1 MAKDKSAAKIVS
13 AGASITAEAN
23 KLKRGLTLIPLTG
36 LIYFTVCGGS
46 FGIEPLVGSAGPGLA
61 LILIAITPI
70 IFSLPNLL
78 IVRELQ
84 TMMPAQGG
92 YYHWIKRAFGPFAGF
107 LAGWNNWV
115 VSWLDVSIYPVF
127 AALYL
132 SAFIPA
138 LDTGTTL
145 FGIPLPASLLQWLV
159 AVVMIWFVAW
169 LQIRGSRVTGFFTNS
184 LGVVMIIPLMLLA
197 LLGFY
202 AWFKSGVTPSLPF
215 LPGGVAVN
223 FKSLTG
229 AFSVGLFVVMWNYMG
244 WELPSA
250 AGDEVVEPRKTYPR
264 AMAIVLVLAI
274 LTYSLPV
281 LASLYGGAGEDG
293 RYAIWG
299 IEASDESVGIGADVA
314 DYGVTSNQIDSWGVS
329 TSTDATGWEFPQI
342 GQVIAAKV
350 SGSAESP
357 LAILML
363 TILTISAVLSM
374 IGLFIGNSLG
384 GSRVPFALAED
395 GMFPRWM
402 VKVHPQHGS
411 PYVSILVVSVI
422 YTIFA
427 TNAFEFLVVADV
439 FLQLLVVLAEVAAL
453 WMLRRTEPDRP
464 RDRVPGGMAGL
475 VVASVSLT
483 AIILIAFA
491 SQIIDAGWG
500 SIGVALALMSVGAV
514 LYFPIRKLLKPGVP
528 DVDPFEAGA
537 GDD

>member
-1 MAKDKSAAKIVS
+1 MSKSNGNGDAIVQREAK
-13 AGASITAEAN
+13 
-23 KLKRGLTLIPLTG
+23 KLTRALTLIPLTG

-46 FGIEPLVGSAGPGLA
+46 FGIEPLIGYAGPGLA
-61 LILIAITPI
+61 LVLIILTPI

-78 IVRELQ
+78 IVQELQ

-92 YYHWIKRAFGPFAGF
+92 YYHWIKRAYGPFAGF

-127 AALYL
+127 AAMYL

-138 LDTGTTL
+138 LDSGTTL
-145 FGIPLPASLLQWLV
+145 FGMELPAGFLQWLV

-184 LGVVMIIPLMLLA
+184 LGVVMIIPLFILA

-202 AWFKSGVTPSLPF
+202 AWFKSGVTVSLPF
-215 LPGGVAVN
+215 LPGGEPVH
-223 FKSLTG
+223 FGSLTA
-229 AFSVGLFVVMWNYMG
+229 AFSTGLFVVMWNYMG

-250 AGDEVVEPRKTYPR
+250 AGDEVVDPRKTYPR

-281 LASLYGGAGEDG
+281 IGSLYGGAGEGG
-293 RYAIWG
+293 RYAMWG
-299 IEASDESVGIGADVA
+299 ISASDESVGIGADVA
-314 DYGVTSNQIDSWGVS
+314 GYGVTSGQIESWGS
-329 TSTDATGWEFPQI
+329 SASDATGWEFPQI
-342 GQVIAAKV
+342 GQAVAAKIT
-350 SGSAESP
+350 GDLNSP
-357 LAILML
+357 LALFMVA
-363 TILTISAVLSM
+363 ILTISAVLSM
-374 IGLFIGNSLG
+374 LGLFIGNSLG

-402 VKVHPQHGS
+402 VKVHPKHGS

-439 FLQLLVVLAEVAAL
+439 FLQLLVVLAEIAAL
-453 WMLRRTEPDRP
+453 WTLRRTEPDRP
-464 RDRVPGGMAGL
+464 RTRVPGGMPGL
-475 VVASVSLT
+475 VLASVSL
-483 AIILIAFA
+483 AGIILIAFY
-491 SQIIDAGWG
+491 SQIVDAGWG
-500 SIGVALALMSVGAV
+500 SIGVSLALMAVGAV
-514 LYFPIRKLLKPGVP
+514 LYFPIRKIYKPGVH
-528 DVDPFEAGA
+528 DVDPFEQSAEE
-537 GDD
+537 D

>member
-1 MAKDKSAAKIVS
+1 MSQTNGAKVISTE
-13 AGASITAEAN
+13 AG
-23 KLKRGLTLIPLTG
+23 KLKRSLTLIPLSG

-46 FGIEPLVGSAGPGLA
+46 FGIEPLIGYAGPGLA
-61 LILIAITPI
+61 LILIALTPL

-78 IVRELQ
+78 IVQELQ
-84 TMMPAQGG
+84 TMMPVQGG

-115 VSWLDVSIYPVF
+115 VSWLDVSIYPVL

-138 LDTGTTL
+138 LDSGTTL
-145 FGIPLPASLLQWLV
+145 FGFELSAGFLQWLV

-169 LQIRGSRVTGFFTNS
+169 LQIRGSRATGLFTNS
-184 LGVVMIIPLMLLA
+184 LGVFMIIPLVLLA

-202 AWFKSGVTPSLPF
+202 AWFKSGVTPALPF
-215 LPGGVAVN
+215 LPGGAEVN
-223 FKSLTG
+223 FGSLTA
-229 AFSVGLFVVMWNYMG
+229 AFSTGLFVVMWNYMG

-274 LTYSLPV
+274 LTYALPV
-281 LASLYGGAGEDG
+281 TGALFGGAGEGG
-293 RYAIWG
+293 RYTVWG
-299 IEASDESVGIGADVA
+299 IEASDEEAGIAADVA
-314 DYGVTSNQIDSWGVS
+314 PYGVSAEQIDSWGVS
-329 TSTDATGWEFPQI
+329 GSTDATGWEFPQI
-342 GQVIAAKV
+342 GQAVAAKLTGN
-350 SGSAESP
+350 SQSP
-357 LAILML
+357 LVMFMV
-363 TILTISAVLSM
+363 TILTLSAVLSM

-402 VKVHPQHGS
+402 VKVHPKHGS
-411 PYVSILVVSVI
+411 PYVAILVVSVI
-422 YTIFA
+422 YTLFA

-464 RDRVPGGMAGL
+464 RTRVPGGMFGL
-475 VVASVSLT
+475 VLASFSLS

-491 SQIIDAGWG
+491 SQVIDAGWG
-500 SIGVALALMSVGAV
+500 SIGVALSLMAVGAV
-514 LYFPIRKLLKPGVP
+514 LYFPFRKLYKPGVP
-528 DVDPFEAGA
+528 DVDPFEAGQ